1 MTSDGFPA
9 GVVAFAENLRAEG
22 LAVGTSE
29 LLDAFAALG
38 EVSWTEEPA
47 FREALAATLAKSP
60 EDRRVFD
67 LVFDRFFFRA
77 AEEAAMRQ
85 GVREQGAPGAGAE
98 DEDGITGGDQID
110 YDNLREQLLQ
120 AIRDG
125 DESAMRDLARLAIV
139 AFGRR
144 GEGSGVL
151 GVDVQR
157 IRRALGLRSEPGG
170 PPPRDPDAPPAPAL
184 TRDQIRRFE
193 QLLRRE
199 LERAQIERTQAL
211 PPSRPLNELDRA
223 LPSGP
228 LQDLAAVHRVVAQ
241 LKRRLATQGHE
252 TRGRKR
258 HAHVDV
264 RRTMRASLQ
273 TGGVPVVLKYRPRR
287 PKRPELYVL
296 CDVSTS
302 VTSASVFFLS
312 VLHALHDAFR
322 KMRSFVF
329 VERISEVTEVFER
342 ERSFKAVSDAISKD
356 AGVADVSG
364 YTDYGRVWREFLAQ
378 VADDLHPRATVIVL
392 GDARTNGRDPRA
404 DVFASIVALAGRTFW
419 LNPEPRLYWN
429 YGDSVISA
437 YEQHCD
443 AYECWTTRQLEDFV
457 KALTRPYAEQ
467 SHDRRQRSDRPRD
480 HRRQPL
486 HDPQHRRCER
496 PALGLSRLVRDG
508 GPSPLLL
515 GLRSECEA
523 LAQPR
528 RAAGAGDR
536 DLRLDRR
543 PRRRG
548 TGLHVGG
555 RRAGDGLGARGGH
568 GPSSPRCR
576 EAPGPPRLGARER
589 PAARPPSPLPRD
601 RIRALPA
608 QAIDRDERLPV
619 SLSSSAARPG
629 PERLD
634 RLLEALEL
642 LLARRGP
649 VEAVLG
655 RLVHLLRDEHGARAR
670 AAGQAAG
677 DVDGRAE
684 PVAPAVDGR
693 AVGDARPQ
701 RREVSSAS
709 ARSTSVR
716 QVSTAAGTSGETSIT
731 ASPICLTTRTGDST
745 TAPAMRREPAR
756 EAAELLHAD
765 GLPQLREADQVGE
778 RDRRLRRCRRPCRVV
793 RSARLM

>member
-1 MTSDGFPA
+1 VTDGFPA

-67 LVFDRFFFRA
+67 LVFERFFFRA

-85 GVREQGAPGAGAE
+85 GVREQGAPGTGAE

-144 GEGSGVL
+144 GDGSGVL

-170 PPPRDPDAPPAPAL
+170 PPPREPDAPPTPGL

-457 KALTRPYAEQ
+457 KALTRPYA
-467 SHDRRQRSDRPRD
+467 
-480 HRRQPL
+480 
-486 HDPQHRRCER
+486 
-496 PALGLSRLVRDG
+496 
-508 GPSPLLL
+508 
-515 GLRSECEA
+515 
-523 LAQPR
+523 
-528 RAAGAGDR
+528 
-536 DLRLDRR
+536 
-543 PRRRG
+543 
-548 TGLHVGG
+548 
-555 RRAGDGLGARGGH
+555 
-568 GPSSPRCR
+568 
-576 EAPGPPRLGARER
+576 
-589 PAARPPSPLPRD
+589 
-601 RIRALPA
+601 
-608 QAIDRDERLPV
+608 
-619 SLSSSAARPG
+619 
-629 PERLD
+629 
-634 RLLEALEL
+634 
-642 LLARRGP
+642 
-649 VEAVLG
+649 
-655 RLVHLLRDEHGARAR
+655 
-670 AAGQAAG
+670 
-677 DVDGRAE
+677 
-684 PVAPAVDGR
+684 
-693 AVGDARPQ
+693 
-701 RREVSSAS
+701 
-709 ARSTSVR
+709 
-716 QVSTAAGTSGETSIT
+716 
-731 ASPICLTTRTGDST
+731 
-745 TAPAMRREPAR
+745 
-756 EAAELLHAD
+756 
-765 GLPQLREADQVGE
+765 
-778 RDRRLRRCRRPCRVV
+778 
-793 RSARLM
+793 